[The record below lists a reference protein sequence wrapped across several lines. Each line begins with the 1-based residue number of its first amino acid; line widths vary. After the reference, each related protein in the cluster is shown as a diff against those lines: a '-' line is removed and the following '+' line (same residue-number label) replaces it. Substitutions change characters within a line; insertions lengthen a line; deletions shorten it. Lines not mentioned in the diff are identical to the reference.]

1 MLNVISFLR
10 IFSMFHFRLGVT
22 LSVERTFEPVCVKE

>member
-10 IFSMFHFRLGVT
+10 NFSIFDFWLVVT

>member
-10 IFSMFHFRLGVT
+10 NFPIFDFWLGVM